1 MPKEERVPGENT
13 PALAGRR
20 EGRSPVVGPS
30 KPRLLEVLGPGL
42 ISGAATDDPTA
53 IATYAQAGARFGYGL
68 CWVMPL
74 VYPLMVVV
82 QVISARLG
90 RTTGRGLAGNI
101 RRHQPAW
108 LLHVCVGLLLLAN
121 IVAIAADLSVM
132 ADALRLLIGGPR
144 LPYVLL
150 IGAFCVVTQVFM
162 QYTRYVAVLK
172 WTTLSL
178 LAYVVSVLLVEVPWA
193 EVGRSIVLPPLRFE
207 RDYLAAIVAIFGVAL
222 SPYLYFWQASQEAE
236 DQRVKPMREP
246 LVEAPE
252 QAPKAVQRIQLDTL
266 VGMAVANL
274 VGLAIMITTAATLH
288 AQGMTEVRTSL
299 DAAAALRP
307 VAGPLAFAV
316 FALGII
322 GTGLLA
328 VPVLAGSAAYAIGE
342 ARRWPVGL
350 ARQPLEAKAF
360 YGAVAVATLIGVGV
374 NIVGLDPI
382 RALYLSAI
390 LNGVIAVPVLA
401 MMLRVASHPNA
412 MGEHVIGRGLRIG
425 GWVAVA
431 VMAAG
436 VAAMGVTGGIELLS

>member
-1 MPKEERVPGENT
+1 MDR
-13 PALAGRR
+13 ARA
-20 EGRSPVVGPS
+20 GRSPVVGPS
-30 KPRLLEVLGPGL
+30 KPRLLAVLGPGL
-42 ISGAATDDPTA
+42 ISGAANDDPTA

-68 CWVMPL
+68 CWVVLL

-82 QVISARLG
+82 QVISARVG

-101 RRHQPAW
+101 RRYQPAW
-108 LLHVCVGLLLLAN
+108 LLHVCVGLLLPAN

-150 IGAFCVVTQVFM
+150 IGTVCVVTQVFM

-178 LAYVVSVLLVEVPWA
+178 LAYVASVLLVNVPWG
-193 EVGRSIVLPPLRFE
+193 EVARSIVLPPLAFDG
-207 RDYLAAIVAIFGVAL
+207 DYLASIVAIFGVAL

-236 DQRVKPMREP
+236 DQRVKPLREP

-252 QAPKAVQRIQLDTL
+252 QAPRAIERIRLDTYA
-266 VGMAVANL
+266 GMAVASL

-288 AQGMTEVRTSL
+288 AEGRTGIATSL
-299 DAAAALRP
+299 EAAEALRP

-316 FALGII
+316 FAAGII

-328 VPVLAGSAAYAIGE
+328 IPVLAGSVAYAIGE

-360 YGAVAVATLIGVGV
+360 YGTVAVATLIGAAL
-374 NIVGLDPI
+374 NFTGLDPI
-382 RALYLSAI
+382 RALYWSAV
-390 LNGVIAVPVLA
+390 LNGVVAVPVLA
-401 MMLRVASHPNA
+401 MMLKLAAHPEV
-412 MGEHVIGRGLRIG
+412 MGELAIPKGLRLG

-431 VMAAG
+431 VTALG
-436 VAAMGVTGGIELLS
+436 VVAMIATSVPGLLS